1 MIELACTMNLGFSKA
16 IAEKKLEKIQ
26 AEMRFELVPH
36 RSQLQNFRGFFFP
49 VDESDQFVGGN
60 DVIQKSFEK
69 SLFLERILRKIMFK
83 NNVYFAYL
91 QILYKIIFKLFANYT
106 RNKL

>member
-16 IAEKKLEKIQ
+16 IAEKKLEKIL

-36 RSQLQNFRGFFFP
+36 LQNFRGFFFP

-60 DVIQKSFEK
+60 DVIQKSVEK
-69 SLFLERILRKIMFK
+69 YLFYKASLEK
-83 NNVYFAYL
+83 
-91 QILYKIIFKLFANYT
+91 
-106 RNKL
+106 

>member
-16 IAEKKLEKIQ
+16 IAEKKLEKIL

-36 RSQLQNFRGFFFP
+36 RSQLQNFRGFFSS

-60 DVIQKSFEK
+60 DVIQRSVEK
-69 SLFLERILRKIMFK
+69 SLFLQSILRKIMFK
-83 NNVYFAYL
+83 ATSVRFFCC
-91 QILYKIIFKLFANYT
+91 KFYT
-106 RNKL
+106 K

>member
-16 IAEKKLEKIQ
+16 IAEKKLEKIL

-49 VDESDQFVGGN
+49 VDESDQVVGGN
-60 DVIQKSFEK
+60 DVIQKVSK
-69 SLFLERILRKIMFK
+69 SLFFTKHP
-83 NNVYFAYL
+83 
-91 QILYKIIFKLFANYT
+91 
-106 RNKL
+106 

>member
-1 MIELACTMNLGFSKA
+1 MNLGFSKA
-16 IAEKKLEKIQ
+16 IAEKKLEKIL

-60 DVIQKSFEK
+60 DVIQKSVEK
-69 SLFLERILRKIMFK
+69 SLLQSILRKIMFK
-83 NNVYFAYL
+83 ATTVCLFC
-91 QILYKIIFKLFANYT
+91 LFANFIQNNFQIICQLYT
-106 RNKL
+106 K